1 MTPVKLLGK
10 SITTADITAIAR
22 DDVPVEVDASVFER
36 LSKAREV
43 LEAAAASGQQIYGMN
58 TGLGAN
64 LKTAVKGD
72 YQAFQRQ
79 LVRGRG
85 VAVGEPLPRDVTR
98 AVLAAR
104 LAMLSV
110 GGSGISP
117 PVFSAL
123 LDMLNA
129 GVHPL
134 LPSIG
139 SIGAGDLVM
148 LSAMARCLIGEGRVE
163 YRGEIL
169 DAGDALKL
177 AGLTP
182 VVLQPKDGI
191 SLLNASAISAG
202 QGALV
207 IQDAL
212 ALLDAQRKAAA
223 LSFEAL
229 GGNPLILT
237 PAIQQAR
244 PAPGQEDEAAA
255 ILRQLDGSSLFEA
268 KAAIQD
274 PLSLRCIAP
283 VHGALAEVLRGA
295 GDAIEIELNSA
306 ADNPLVIIEEERVLS
321 TGNFHTPSLS
331 LAFEALGLAIAQAA
345 AACAARFIQLTGS
358 GRNGLPRY
366 LSPVGGPSAGFVPMQ
381 KTVAALLA
389 RLRHKANPVMLDF
402 LAVSEGVEDHATQSA
417 LAVGKCADMLDVWR
431 QLIACEMLA
440 AAQGV
445 DLRSECRCG
454 KITSET
460 YGFVRGLSGKLEEDR
475 PLGEE
480 AMRIAEALAENRAI
494 RPV

>member
-1 MTPVKLLGK
+1 MTPVKLTGK
-10 SITTADITAIAR
+10 GITTAGIAAIAR
-22 DDVPVEVDASVFER
+22 DDVSVEVESIVLER
-36 LSKAREV
+36 LAQARRI

-64 LKTAVKGD
+64 LKTAVEGD

-85 VAVGEPLPRDVTR
+85 VAVGEPLRRDVTR
-98 AVLAAR
+98 AVLTAR

-117 PVFSAL
+117 EVFSAL
-123 LDMLNA
+123 LDLLNA
-129 GVHPL
+129 SVHPL
-134 LPSIG
+134 LPSVG

-148 LSAMARCLIGEGRVE
+148 LSALARCLIGEGRAE

-169 DAGDALKL
+169 DAGEALKR

-191 SLLNASAISAG
+191 SLLNASAISVG

-207 IQDAL
+207 VEDAL

-244 PAPGQEDEAAA
+244 PAAGQEDEAAA
-255 ILRQLDGSSLFEA
+255 TLRQLEGSSLFGA
-268 KAAIQD
+268 KVAIQD
-274 PLSLRCIAP
+274 PLSLRCVAP
-283 VHGALAEVLRGA
+283 IHGALVTALQNARA
-295 GDAIEIELNSA
+295 AIEIELNSA

-321 TGNFHTPSLS
+321 TGNFHTPLLS
-331 LAFEALGLAIAQAA
+331 LAFEALGLSIAQAA

-366 LSPVGGPSAGFVPMQ
+366 LSPIGGPSAGFVPMQ
-381 KTVAALLA
+381 KTVTALLA
-389 RLRHKANPVMLDF
+389 RVRHKANPVMLDF
-402 LAVSEGVEDHATQSA
+402 LSVSEGVEDHATQSA
-417 LAVGKCADMLDVWR
+417 LVVEKCADMLSFWR
-431 QLIACEMLA
+431 QLVACEMLA

-445 DLRSECRCG
+445 DLRTGHRCG
-454 KITSET
+454 TITSET
-460 YGFVRGLSGKLEEDR
+460 YGFVRGLAGRLEEDR
-475 PLGEE
+475 PLGDD
-480 AMRIAEALAENRAI
+480 AIRIAEALAEHRAMESG
-494 RPV
+494 